1 MKALFNQRLILRS
14 RLGVQ
19 LALKAELVYL
29 KGNGNYTDYYI
40 WKNGQLKRITQ
51 AGHLALHAAKVDDRF
66 LRISKSCL
74 VNLDFVDQ
82 IRNDRS
88 VILTVTNEELIVISI
103 RYWRFLK
110 RFM

>member
-14 RLGVQ
+14 RLGLQ

-29 KGNGNYTDYYI
+29 KANGSYTDYYI

-51 AGHLALHAAKVDDRF
+51 AGHLALHAAKVEDRF

-88 VILTVTNEELIVISI
+88 ILLSVPTQEPIVIST
-103 RYWRFLK
+103 RYWRHMK
-110 RFM
+110 RFI